1 MRAPG
6 LIALA
11 GVLLLSACATPGLSP
26 PSTRGPAPRDIP
38 APAAPTTPPDAPEG
52 PRAPPVVPP
61 SPVFLPLS
69 DLPGWDQEDHV
80 AAFEAWR
87 ANCRVRRTPAFAA
100 ACRDAMKVDLLDGA
114 EARAFFEDRFQ
125 AERLPGEGV
134 LTGYFAP
141 IYEARYA
148 RDAEF
153 SAPLR
158 PRPADLPP
166 EGGDYP
172 DRAAIEGEPVAS
184 ALAWLR
190 PEDKFFLQIQGSGT
204 LVFPEG
210 PSQKILFAG
219 TNSQPFSG
227 VANAM
232 RERGLLAAGQ
242 TSAEGIRAWLAANRG
257 PAADEIM
264 ALNRRYVFFRLAPDD
279 GLPPS
284 GAAGV
289 PLPPGRAIAVDLSL
303 HTAGDLYWI
312 DANSPI
318 LAGAFP
324 TYRRLVTALD
334 TGGAIRG
341 PIRADLYLGA
351 GPEAGLE
358 AGRIRHVLRLYRL
371 APRP

>member
-1 MRAPG
+1 MRVPG

-11 GVLLLSACATPGLSP
+11 GLLLVAACASPGVQRPAPTLP
-26 PSTRGPAPRDIP
+26 GPAARPLPVPGPSLPGPLLPTPP
-38 APAAPTTPPDAPEG
+38 APPRPEADAIELG
-52 PRAPPVVPP
+52 E
-61 SPVFLPLS
+61 
-69 DLPGWDQEDHV
+69 LPGWAEEDHV
-80 AAFEAWR
+80 AAFEGWR
-87 ANCRVRRTPAFAA
+87 ANCTVRRLPAFAA
-100 ACRDAMKVDLLDGA
+100 ACRAAMAVDLLDANGA
-114 EARAFFEDRFQ
+114 RTFFETRFLAQ
-125 AERLPGEGV
+125 PLPGEGI

-141 IYEARYA
+141 VYEAR
-148 RDAEF
+148 RVPDETF

-172 DRAAIEGEPVAS
+172 DRAAIEARPPS
-184 ALAWLR
+184 DALAWLQ

-210 PSQKILFAG
+210 PPERAVFAG

-232 RERGLLAAGQ
+232 RERGLLEAGQ
-242 TSAEGIRAWLAANRG
+242 TSAEGIRAWLAAHRG
-257 PAADEIM
+257 PEAAEIM
-264 ALNRRYVFFRLAPDD
+264 ALNPRYVFFRLVAED
-279 GLPPS
+279 GLPPR

-303 HTAGDLYWI
+303 HAPGDVYWI
-312 DANSPI
+312 DARSPI

-341 PIRADLYLGA
+341 PIRADLYLGQGA
-351 GPEAGLE
+351 EAGLE

-371 APRP
+371 VPRP

>member
-1 MRAPG
+1 MRLPG

-11 GVLLLSACATPGLSP
+11 GLLALTACATPSP
-26 PSTRGPAPRDIP
+26 PTLSRTPAPSPRPPSAAPEAVP
-38 APAAPTTPPDAPEG
+38 ASPAPQAELPPAAPI
-52 PRAPPVVPP
+52 
-61 SPVFLPLS
+61 PLS
-69 DLPGWDQEDHV
+69 ELPGWAAEDHV

-87 ANCRVRRTPAFAA
+87 ANCTVRKSTALVA
-100 ACRDAMKVDLLDGA
+100 ACRAAMAVDLLDAAG
-114 EARAFFEDRFQ
+114 ARAFFEDRFE
-125 AERLPGEGV
+125 ARRLPGEGV

-141 IYEARYA
+141 IYDAR
-148 RDAEF
+148 RTPDAEF

-166 EGGDYP
+166 EGGVYP
-172 DRAAIEGEPVAS
+172 DRASIEGRPAPD

-204 LVFPEG
+204 LVFPDG
-210 PSQKILFAG
+210 PPMKALFAG
-219 TNSQPFSG
+219 TNSQTFTG

-232 RERGLLAAGQ
+232 REKGLLEAGQ
-242 TSAEGIRAWLAANRG
+242 TSAEGIRLWLAAHRG
-257 PAADEIM
+257 PEAEAIM
-264 ALNRRYVFFRLAPDD
+264 ALNPRYVFFRLAPDD
-279 GLPPS
+279 GLPPV

-303 HTAGDLYWI
+303 HASGDLYWI

-318 LAGAFP
+318 LSGAFP
-324 TYRRLVTALD
+324 AYQRLATALD

-341 PIRADLYLGA
+341 AIRADLYLGQ

-371 APRP
+371 VPRP

>member
-1 MRAPG
+1 MRQAG
-6 LIALA
+6 LVALA
-11 GVLLLSACATPGLSP
+11 GLLLLAACATPPRPGP
-26 PSTRGPAPRDIP
+26 AGRPSAPRPTATLPTPGPAPAP
-38 APAAPTTPPDAPEG
+38 TAPATPSAEAPI
-52 PRAPPVVPP
+52 
-61 SPVFLPLS
+61 PLS
-69 DLPGWDQEDHV
+69 ALPGWAAEDHV

-87 ANCRVRRTPAFAA
+87 ANCRVRKTPDMASACQAA
-100 ACRDAMKVDLLDGA
+100 MAVDLLDA
-114 EARAFFEDRFQ
+114 AAARAFFEDRFQ
-125 AERLPGEGV
+125 AQPLPGEGV

-141 IYEARYA
+141 IYEAR
-148 RDAEF
+148 RTPDEEF

-166 EGGDYP
+166 EGGAYP
-172 DRAAIEGEPVAS
+172 DRAAIEARPAPD

-210 PSQKILFAG
+210 PPARAVFAG
-219 TNSQPFSG
+219 TNSQTFSG

-232 RERGLLAAGQ
+232 RDRGLLAAGQ
-242 TSAEGIRAWLAANRG
+242 TSAEGIRSWLAAHRG
-257 PAADEIM
+257 PEAAAIM
-264 ALNRRYVFFRLAPDD
+264 ALNPRYVFFRLTPDD
-279 GLPPS
+279 GLPPK

-289 PLPPGRAIAVDLSL
+289 PLPPGRAIAVDLSR
-303 HTAGDLYWI
+303 HVAGDLYWI
-312 DANSPI
+312 DAHGPL

-324 TYRRLVTALD
+324 SYQRLVTALD

-341 PIRADLYLGA
+341 DIRADLYLGQ

-371 APRP
+371 VPRP